1 VAGFQFEADALADTL
16 EAAGYDVDPTPSGA
30 SVVSARREGVAGG
43 VAVVVVDGGG
53 RLRFTLTRD
62 VAPQRARDV
71 IVDGRRYRFVD
82 TTTRTSVALVTLDSA
97 ADLAGHLAA
106 LERAA
111 AG

>member
-1 VAGFQFEADALADTL
+1 MAAFRFDPDKLADAL
-16 EAAGYDVDPTPSGA
+16 ERAGYDADPTPPG
-30 SVVSARREGVAGG
+30 VTQLSARREGVAGG

-62 VAPQRARDV
+62 VAPEQARDV
-71 IVDGRRYRFVD
+71 TLGGRTYHLVD
-82 TTTRTSVALVTLDSA
+82 TTTRTTVALLTLTSA
-97 ADLAGHLAA
+97 AELATCLAD